1 MDYGL
6 RFAAGAMSYNL
17 AVTASA
23 RAHVLTEDDLQITPR
38 NATLRNMVENRLR
51 AAIISG
57 RFKPGQRLI
66 ERELCDLIAVSRPS
80 IREAMRQLEAEGL
93 VTAQPYRGPTVATI
107 SADEARQLYAVRT
120 LLEGFAGEQFALRG
134 EPADMEALTRAVEG
148 LEAVIAA
155 GAEPTALIEAKTQF
169 YAVLMDGSDNI
180 FVRQTLAMLHNRV
193 TLLRLTS
200 MGQPGR
206 LAQSIAEIREIHDA
220 ILARDPVAA
229 KSACERHVASATVVA
244 MAVLQRTDIEI

>member
-1 MDYGL
+1 MTD
-6 RFAAGAMSYNL
+6 
-17 AVTASA
+17 
-23 RAHVLTEDDLQITPR
+23 DDLQITPR
-38 NATLRNMVENRLR
+38 TATLRNMVENRLR

-93 VTAQPYRGPTVATI
+93 VTAQPYRGPIVAI
-107 SADEARQLYAVRT
+107 VSADEARQLYAVRA

-134 EPADMEALTRAVEG
+134 EPDEMEALTKAVEK

-155 GAEPTALIEAKTQF
+155 GAEPTALIEAKTHF
-169 YAVLMDGSDNI
+169 YAVLMDGSENI
-180 FVRQTLAMLHNRV
+180 FVRQTLGMLHNRV

-206 LAQSIAEIREIHDA
+206 LTQSIAEIREIHAA
-220 ILARDPVAA
+220 ILARDPAAA
-229 KSACERHVASATVVA
+229 KSACERHVASATQVA
-244 MAVLQRTDIEI
+244 LAVLSKQAQEGCRSASRR